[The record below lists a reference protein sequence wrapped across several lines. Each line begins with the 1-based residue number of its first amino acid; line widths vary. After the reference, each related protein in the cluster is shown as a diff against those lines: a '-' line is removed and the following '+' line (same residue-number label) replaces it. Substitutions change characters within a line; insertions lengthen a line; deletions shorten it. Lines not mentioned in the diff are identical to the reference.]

1 MATHWNGKRQKGAVS
16 CRVQLLWL
24 VLAASL
30 LCSASLESRA
40 AADESSHVPGARELE
55 GKLIAPCCW
64 TQTLDIHDSPI
75 ADQLRAEISQRLH
88 RGERAATIEDDLAAR
103 YGEKIRAVPRGE
115 DPRQALPLLVGG
127 AMGIAAIWLVWVGIS
142 WLRRS
147 KAPEAGPAPDGKQ
160 WDKQLD
166 HELERMSDV

>member
-1 MATHWNGKRQKGAVS
+1 MATHSDGR
-16 CRVQLLWL
+16 LLGLMFAAAL
-24 VLAASL
+24 VCTASL
-30 LCSASLESRA
+30 ATLT
-40 AADESSHVPGARELE
+40 AADDGMARVPGARELE

-75 ADQLRAEISQRLH
+75 AEQLRAEISQRLK
-88 RGERAATIEDDLAAR
+88 RGEPAANIEDDLAAR

-115 DPRQALPLLVGG
+115 DPRQALPVLVGG
-127 AMGIAAIWLVWVGIS
+127 AMGIAAIWLVWLGIS

-147 KAPEAGPAPDGKQ
+147 KGAPASQAPPEAQQ

-166 HELERMSDV
+166 DELEHMSDVS